1 MKYNSVE
8 IGKRIRENREKLG
21 LTQAEL
27 GEKLS
32 KNIREQKSVHAI
44 SEYESGKTLP
54 PLPTLFNLCEV
65 FDCEL
70 GYLLGEENYSDK
82 TILKSKFL
90 EMTGL
95 SSEAFDIMV
104 RITNMKNKKNGW
116 SYDESV
122 VEVLNK
128 LFKLIDF
135 GNMMGNIADYEANVK
150 EHNKIMNEINEFE
163 DKHPE
168 SEGWGDIADPN
179 SYARYWDKRMQDL
192 QQAEKDVYYSKFLIT
207 ESFNSMINNYCIIE
221 EYKHCIEPE

>member
-1 MKYNSVE
+1 MKYIPVE
-8 IGKRIRENREKLG
+8 IGKRIKENRIKLG
-21 LTQAEL
+21 LTQSEL

-32 KNIREQKSVHAI
+32 KKISEQKSVHAI
-44 SEYESGKTLP
+44 SEYESGKTVP

-70 GYLLGEENYSDK
+70 GYLLGEENYKEK
-82 TILKSKFL
+82 TKLKSKFL
-90 EMTGL
+90 EITGL
-95 SSEAFDIMV
+95 SSEVYDKLV
-104 RITNMKNKKNGW
+104 KITEYKNKKNGW
-116 SYDESV
+116 CYDISV

-128 LFKLIDF
+128 LFTIIDF

-150 EHNKIMNEINEFE
+150 EFNKIMNEINEFE

-192 QQAEKDVYYSKFLIT
+192 DQAEKEVYLSKFLIT
-207 ESFNSMINNYCIIE
+207 ESFNSMINSYCYME
-221 EYKHCIEPE
+221 EYKHPTQL